1 MKKHILLVLC
11 CMLLTIFV
19 FVGCEST
26 TDSSQFVGCE
36 STTDSSQFVGCEST
50 TDSSQDMQNNQ
61 EDSLEILDPPDV
73 ADVREIEVVN
83 GAGLGITIRDEE
95 TIRSIYE
102 KLKGVKGTKIGSNKG
117 IYGCAYG
124 ITVYSENK
132 EWTWT
137 ALGESSYMY
146 EGGLYDLEDGKSFS
160 ELFDLIWQAYIDNR
174 VYEEPLECAIPTV
187 SSIGIDIQISSG
199 DAEKILAVFNS
210 AEWTFAED
218 GSVFQQ
224 IEEDYIFVVKS
235 GADLYYQKSNGIIYD
250 RSHGCYFYLS
260 DEDKAFIDEVLQKG
274 E

>member
-1 MKKHILLVLC
+1 MKKHILLALC
-11 CMLLTIFV
+11 CILVTIFV

-26 TDSSQFVGCE
+26 TDSL
-36 STTDSSQFVGCEST
+36 
-50 TDSSQDMQNNQ
+50 QDAQNNQ
-61 EDSLEILDPPDV
+61 EASLEILDPPDV
-73 ADVREIEVVN
+73 ADVRKIEVVS
-83 GAGLGITIRDEE
+83 GAGLRVTIRDEE

-102 KLKGVKGTKIGSNKG
+102 ILKGVKGTKIGSDKG
-117 IYGCAYG
+117 IYGYAYG
-124 ITVYSENK
+124 ITVYSKNK
-132 EWTWT
+132 VWSWI
-137 ALGESSYMY
+137 ASGESSYMY

-174 VYEEPLECAIPTV
+174 VYEEPIKCTIPTTSV
-187 SSIGIDIQISSG
+187 GIDIQISSG